1 MSENFNGKGSVWASD
16 KCQCGQL
23 YWVYLSMCTCLN
35 VYGCSY
41 VFFWQLTV
49 DAELYTI
56 SRTFERSEQ
65 LPPYSAKAQ
74 LLLRNCRPCCG
85 FLLILFSEL
94 HCTAAQRFL
103 LNFPASA
110 VSLLT
115 LSASFSFLF
124 FLSISVACL
133 NQQWSSPGRAVGP
146 TGTLSFPE
154 ERQWTSA
161 LCSRLG
167 FLPHPGDREKNIW
180 HRNRETP
187 LKML

>member
-1 MSENFNGKGSVWASD
+1 MCMGVHTHSSDSWQWMLSSTPSAEHLKG
-16 KCQCGQL
+16 
-23 YWVYLSMCTCLN
+23 LS
-35 VYGCSY
+35 S
-41 VFFWQLTV
+41 
-49 DAELYTI
+49 
-56 SRTFERSEQ
+56 SHH
-65 LPPYSAKAQ
+65 PSAKAQ

-146 TGTLSFPE
+146 TGTLSFPK